1 MEPTTHSNRAEPLKG
16 EGGDSG
22 DLPWNVG
29 ATGGKGVGL
38 QISRLPRAVL
48 YAEWHWGGGRGGA
61 MYQDVPM
68 LDLDYP
74 QLVFTIFPFPESDSE
89 GFPFNPYRG
98 RAQGCALG
106 ESSADGSGWPP
117 DGL

>member
-1 MEPTTHSNRAEPLKG
+1 
-16 EGGDSG
+16 
-22 DLPWNVG
+22 
-29 ATGGKGVGL
+29 
-38 QISRLPRAVL
+38 
-48 YAEWHWGGGRGGA
+48 

>member
-1 MEPTTHSNRAEPLKG
+1 MECRGDGG
-16 EGGDSG
+16 EGCRSPNLPTPSG
-22 DLPWNVG
+22 SVICGVALG
-29 ATGGKGVGL
+29 RGKG
-38 QISRLPRAVL
+38 
-48 YAEWHWGGGRGGA
+48 GG

-117 DGL
+117 DGS